1 MRSLSHLFDR
11 NKAWAGRMREK
22 DDQFFERL
30 CDVQKPH
37 YLWIGCSDSR
47 VSADQVVDVV
57 PGQIFVHR
65 NVANLAVHTDIN
77 LLSVLQ
83 YAVHVLKVEH
93 VIVCGHYG
101 CGGIRAV
108 IDGQKL
114 GLIDNWLRH
123 VKDIYNKNRT
133 ELDQE
138 TDLDRRTDLLC
149 ELNVATQVRNV
160 AHTTIIQDAWKAG
173 QEVSIHGWIY
183 SLKDGLLRDL
193 EVGIECRREIDPE
206 YRI

>member
-1 MRSLSHLFDR
+1 
-11 NKAWAGRMREK
+11 MREK
-22 DDQFFERL
+22 DAQFFERL
-30 CDVQKPH
+30 CDVQKPQ

-47 VSADQVVDVV
+47 VSADQVVDVL

-108 IDGQKL
+108 IDGEKL

-123 VKDIYNKNRT
+123 VKDIYNKNRA
-133 ELDQE
+133 ELDLE
-138 TDLDRRTDLLC
+138 ADLDRRTDLLC
-149 ELNVATQVRNV
+149 ELNVAAQVRNV

-173 QEVSIHGWIY
+173 QSVSIHGWIY